1 MKTNRSFRP
10 TRPTRPARGTRY
22 ARGSRA
28 LALSSASAA
37 GVAALMFAGNAS
49 ADPVRAAVPS
59 VPQRVEAV
67 TTIKALPDR
76 PVQVE
81 HQVGTVLEGTADTG
95 TPVMLFL
102 YENSLHGSSIQV
114 VLGDPEEDNIG
125 HVEQA
130 EAFIADGKLDVTVD
144 VKGTPVRFQGTVS
157 PSGRP
162 EKLVEPMQD
171 NGERI
176 VTKGTNTQLATD
188 ISVTGRG
195 TTAPMSFAPAFA
207 FDLESRKI
215 TLYGR

>member
-10 TRPTRPARGTRY
+10 TRSTRPSRY
-22 ARGSRA
+22 SRGSRA

-37 GVAALMFAGNAS
+37 GVAALLFAGNAS
-49 ADPVRAAVPS
+49 ADQVRASA
-59 VPQRVEAV
+59 PQRVEAV

-114 VLGDPEEDNIG
+114 VLGDPEDDNIG
-125 HVEQA
+125 HVEQG
-130 EAFIADGKLDVTVD
+130 EAFITDGVLDVTVD
-144 VKGTPVRFQGTVS
+144 VGGTPVRFQGTVS
-157 PSGRP
+157 PDGRP
-162 EKLVEPMQD
+162 EKVVEPLQD

-176 VTKGTNTQLATD
+176 VTKGTNTQLAAD
-188 ISVTGRG
+188 VSVTVGG

-207 FDLESRKI
+207 FDLESRKV